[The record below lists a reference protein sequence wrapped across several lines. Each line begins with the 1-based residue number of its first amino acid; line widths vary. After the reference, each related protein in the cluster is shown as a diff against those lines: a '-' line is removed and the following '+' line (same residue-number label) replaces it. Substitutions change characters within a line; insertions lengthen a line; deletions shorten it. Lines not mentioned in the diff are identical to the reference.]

1 MDGASAGAVN
11 FFTIWGMGM
20 TSVDITEI
28 LDALIQFTGYD
39 WDLYVRDNELEVIC
53 EKQIIYKGSYQYVED
68 KLLNLAGIMM
78 DIYRESL
85 NV

>member
-1 MDGASAGAVN
+1 M
-11 FFTIWGMGM
+11 T

-28 LDALIQFTGYD
+28 LDALIDFTGYD
-39 WDLYVRDNELEVIC
+39 WDLYVRDNVLEVVC
-53 EKQIIYKGSYQYVED
+53 EKQIVYKGSYQYIED
-68 KLLNLAGIMM
+68 KLLKLAGIMM